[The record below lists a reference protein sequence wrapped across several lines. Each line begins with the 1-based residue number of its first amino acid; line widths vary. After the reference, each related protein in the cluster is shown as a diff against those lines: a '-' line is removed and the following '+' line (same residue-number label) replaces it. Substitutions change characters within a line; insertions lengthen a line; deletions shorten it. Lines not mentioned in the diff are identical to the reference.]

1 MALLDAHVIADRV
14 FLLSCEAMD
23 TLERDVGAHD
33 LIAPSNVFR
42 HNARILFGAD
52 AMDLKRVVLNV
63 YFEEHRMHRNIHV
76 MKKNVD
82 IALVHV
88 DVGSAVKQAV
98 HVYRHEGLAVGF
110 SVGE

>member
-52 AMDLKRVVLNV
+52 AMDLERAVLSV
-63 YFEEHRMHRNIHV
+63 YFEESELSQH
-76 MKKNVD
+76 D
-82 IALVHV
+82 GA
-88 DVGSAVKQAV
+88 
-98 HVYRHEGLAVGF
+98 
-110 SVGE
+110 